1 MADIMKMGKNPTFLG
16 SWDIEELPNKEIILT
31 IDHITDEEVVT
42 NSQKEICTVCYW
54 AEKDAKKMI
63 LNVVNKKA
71 LARLYHTK
79 DTEKLKGKAVV
90 IGIDKVKA
98 FGGIHD
104 ALRIRHRIPQ
114 VQTQAAPKCEQ
125 CGNDI
130 AASGSMNPEQVAAYT
145 KTKYGKC
152 LCAGCATAIAQNGVQ
167 K

>member
-42 NSQKEICTVCYW
+42 SGQKEICTVCYW
-54 AEKDAKKMI
+54 EEKDAKKMI

-114 VQTQAAPKCEQ
+114 VQTAAAPKCEQ

-130 AASGSMNPEQVAAYT
+130 AASGSMNHEQVAAYT

-152 LCAGCATAIAQNGVQ
+152 LCAGCATAIAQGAQ
-167 K
+167 Q

>member
-42 NSQKEICTVCYW
+42 SGQKEICTVCYW

-98 FGGIHD
+98 FGVIHD
-104 ALRIRHRIPQ
+104 VLRIRHKIPQ
-114 VQTQAAPKCEQ
+114 VQTAAAPKCEQ

-152 LCAGCATAIAQNGVQ
+152 LCAGCATAIAQGAQ
-167 K
+167 Q

>member
-1 MADIMKMGKNPTFLG
+1 MDIMRMGKSPDFLG
-16 SWDIEELPNKEIILT
+16 SWDIEELPNKEIIVT
-31 IDHITDEEVVT
+31 IEKIVDEEVIA
-42 NSQKEICTVCYW
+42 NGQKEICTVCYW
-54 AEKDAKKMI
+54 TDKTVKKMI
-63 LNVVNKKA
+63 MNITNKKT

-114 VQTQAAPKCEQ
+114 VQTAAAPKCEQ

-167 K
+167 Q